1 MLKEDYKVATIII
14 NKELIYKRLINNKKR
29 NNLITKVVNYQMKM
43 IIIKMNIINKLK
55 MVKIMNLI

>member
-14 NKELIYKRLINNKKR
+14 NKELIYRRLINNKKR